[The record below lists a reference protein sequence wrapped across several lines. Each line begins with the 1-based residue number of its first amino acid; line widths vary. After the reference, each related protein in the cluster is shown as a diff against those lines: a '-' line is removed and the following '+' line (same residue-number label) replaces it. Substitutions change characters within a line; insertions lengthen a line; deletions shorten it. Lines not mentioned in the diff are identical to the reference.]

1 MINQIVDK
9 IRKASR
15 IVLSTHRHCD
25 GDGLGAQI
33 ALFHALKKTGKK
45 VRILNV
51 DETPRRYSFL
61 HPETIVGYFEGD
73 HDPLQKSDLALIFDT
88 NDHRLV
94 EPLFGELKKNCQ
106 DVLFVDHHPVLNEG
120 PEPTQGS
127 LIDVTAA
134 STGELVYHLIKAL
147 GISLDA
153 AIARALYT
161 SIVFDTQLFRFIRS
175 SPASHLIAAE
185 LLAFEKKP
193 EEVHRCLFANYSA
206 QKLSFLAK
214 ALGQIE
220 YFAKGRLAVLRLHAQ
235 DLLKHELEL
244 DESRDVIDL
253 IMNIECLEAAALFR
267 EDGPDM
273 YKLSLRSKNELGV
286 LAVAESI
293 GGGGHPFSA
302 GAYLTGSYELLKE
315 TVVSRL
321 LSGLSQLDNRKNEP
335 A

>member
-1 MINQIVDK
+1 MVNQIADK
-9 IRKASR
+9 IRKATR

-33 ALFHALKKTGKK
+33 ALFHALKKTGKQ

-61 HPETIVGYFEGD
+61 NPETIVEFFEGA
-73 HDPLQKSDLALIFDT
+73 HEPLQKTDLALIFDT

-94 EPLFGELKKNCQ
+94 EPLFTELTKKSQ
-106 DVLFVDHHPVLNEG
+106 EVLFVDHHPVLIEG
-120 PEPTQGS
+120 PQPTKGS

-134 STGELVYHLIKAL
+134 STGEIAYQLIKSL
-147 GISLDA
+147 GIDLDIP
-153 AIARALYT
+153 IARALYT
-161 SIVFDTQLFRFIRS
+161 SIVFDTQLFRFIRGK
-175 SPASHLIAAE
+175 PTSHLMAAE
-185 LLAFEKKP
+185 LLKYEKNP
-193 EEVHRCLFANYSA
+193 EIVHRRLFANYSA
-206 QKLSFLAK
+206 QKLAFLSK

-220 YFAKGRLAVLRLHAQ
+220 YFGDGRLAVLRLHAQ
-235 DLLKHELEL
+235 DLLMHELEL

-267 EDGPDM
+267 EDGPNM
-273 YKLSLRSKNELGV
+273 YKLSLRSKDQLGV
-286 LAVAESI
+286 LAIAESI

-302 GAYLTGSYELLKE
+302 GAYLTGPYDVLKE

-321 LSGLSQLDNRKNEP
+321 LSGLAHLDNRKNEP